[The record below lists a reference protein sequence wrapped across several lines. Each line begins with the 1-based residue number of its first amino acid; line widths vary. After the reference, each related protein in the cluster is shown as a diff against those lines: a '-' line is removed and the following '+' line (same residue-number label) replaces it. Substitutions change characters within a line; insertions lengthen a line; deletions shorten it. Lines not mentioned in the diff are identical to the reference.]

1 MFTDQSN
8 RFLRATALI
17 DSLLRLASFI
27 VQSFTCAAP
36 DLQISYKCYGMKLK
50 RTTDSLFSRI
60 HEIDYLCQ
68 CLFWRNRRKD

>member
-1 MFTDQSN
+1 MMINLSN
-8 RFLRATALI
+8 RFLRATLLI

-50 RTTDSLFSRI
+50 RATDSLFTRI
-60 HEIDYLCQ
+60 HEIDSLCQ
-68 CLFWRNRRKD
+68 CLG